1 MDGRLDAK
9 RQVQAMLDRGW
20 VWSDDDSDVLLHP
33 DDHGLYVRYDRAT
46 DTLTASP
53 ALVKALEL
61 VIPTRQ
67 SLSKSYWRT

>member
-33 DDHGLYVRYDRAT
+33 DDHGLYVRYDQAT
-46 DTLTASP
+46 DTLSASP

-61 VIPTRQ
+61 VIPTRH